1 MSTDQ
6 QRQRPGVIGRVVT
19 WLRAG
24 YPEGVP
30 TGDYVALLGVLRR
43 RLREEE
49 IQEIVERLAAQRELD
64 LTPDRIHELIRDY
77 SLQEP
82 HEADIARVTAL
93 LASTGYPVLDDDETV
108 GDESEP
114 PDPTGDDDGS
124 ADEDQTV
131 GAPTNDTGHT
141 DGAAV
146 LPDADVRR
154 DSGGEGP
161 DVSRGS

>member
-1 MSTDQ
+1 MSTDE

-49 IQEIVERLAAQRELD
+49 IQEIVELLAAQRELD
-64 LTPDRIHELIRDY
+64 LTPDSIRELIRDY

-93 LASTGYPVLDDDETV
+93 LASTGYPVLDEDEDEVVVDEEGENPRDPGGPQDDE
-108 GDESEP
+108 
-114 PDPTGDDDGS
+114 
-124 ADEDQTV
+124 
-131 GAPTNDTGHT
+131 
-141 DGAAV
+141 
-146 LPDADVRR
+146 DADDRH
-154 DSGGEGP
+154 DAAGEEP
-161 DVSRGS
+161 DVSRGA

>member
-1 MSTDQ
+1 PRRCRGAVRAGGHRQRRVGCGAGDGRPRADGREGGPGVSTDQ

-64 LTPDRIHELIRDY
+64 LTPD
-77 SLQEP
+77 
-82 HEADIARVTAL
+82 
-93 LASTGYPVLDDDETV
+93 
-108 GDESEP
+108 
-114 PDPTGDDDGS
+114 
-124 ADEDQTV
+124 
-131 GAPTNDTGHT
+131 
-141 DGAAV
+141 
-146 LPDADVRR
+146 
-154 DSGGEGP
+154 
-161 DVSRGS
+161 

>member
-1 MSTDQ
+1 MSTDE

-49 IQEIVERLAAQRELD
+49 IQEIVELLAAQRELD
-64 LTPDRIHELIRDY
+64 LTPDSIRELIRDY

-93 LASTGYPVLDDDETV
+93 LASTGYPVLDEDEDEVVVDEEGENSGDPGGPQDDE
-108 GDESEP
+108 D
-114 PDPTGDDDGS
+114 
-124 ADEDQTV
+124 ADE
-131 GAPTNDTGHT
+131 GH
-141 DGAAV
+141 DAA
-146 LPDADVRR
+146 
-154 DSGGEGP
+154 GEEP
-161 DVSRGS
+161 DVSRGA